1 MYTVQY
7 MFPKITAQHSE
18 HKRCLGPITLIKNE
32 IMNKMCAV
40 TVVLMIQTLFNF
52 KLKST
57 WSLEFSYEVFTIED
71 DFSNQLLNYFKF
83 SNTP

>member
-1 MYTVQY
+1 MSVSKEILKLLMY

-18 HKRCLGPITLIKNE
+18 HKHFLGPITLIKNE

-57 WSLEFSYEVFTIED
+57 WSLRIFV
-71 DFSNQLLNYFKF
+71 
-83 SNTP
+83 